1 MKKLIV
7 LLFLCSLFLS
17 VEKSFAQ
24 NTGAKYGWL
33 TVGYGYSQSVDG
45 SWTST
50 GPVKFTI
57 GGLLWKYVGMEL
69 SADTSWL
76 EWGGKNLSW
85 TLDLKPYVLIQST
98 LGNKH
103 NALIPY
109 VGIAPVLAVS
119 GVDYDNKN
127 YEDKTGFNV
136 GVAAKGGLRIKI
148 IDFLMLGIGI
158 EYVYHKNDL
167 PASRDMSQ
175 FNAVAEVGFSW

>member
-1 MKKLIV
+1 MKKLIF
-7 LLFLCSLFLS
+7 LLSFFTLFFAGQG
-17 VEKSFAQ
+17 FAQ
-24 NTGAKYGWL
+24 DTGAKYGWL

-45 SWTST
+45 SWSST
-50 GPVKFTI
+50 GPVKLTI

-76 EWGGKNLSW
+76 EWGGKNISW

-136 GVAAKGGLRIKI
+136 GVAAKGGLRVKI
-148 IDFLMLGIGI
+148 IDFLMFGIGI

-175 FNAVAEVGFSW
+175 FNAIAEVGFSW